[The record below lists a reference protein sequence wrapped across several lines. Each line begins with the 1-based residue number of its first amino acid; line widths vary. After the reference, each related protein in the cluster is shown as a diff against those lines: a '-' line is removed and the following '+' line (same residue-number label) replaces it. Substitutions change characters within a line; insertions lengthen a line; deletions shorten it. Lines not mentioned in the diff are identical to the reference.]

1 MENKDY
7 STEKQVQQEE
17 LLKKQQEQEYERLQ
31 MLMEADKVKE
41 ESFEFDLNG
50 DVALKNEI
58 ASLVLEQ
65 IDNPKEKYELYY
77 NVVNR
82 LLKKHLP
89 KGKQFEKERNFIYEE
104 KNIFLTRGHRKNDKG
119 IRGADG
125 RMAFTGD
132 INQLVNVIT
141 DWITSKGGMFELY
154 SKLLELN
161 KAKGYDK

>member
-1 MENKDY
+1 MKNKGNR
-7 STEKQVQQEE
+7 TEKQVQEE
-17 LLKKQQEQEYERLQ
+17 LLKKLQEQEEERLQ
-31 MLMEADKVKE
+31 LLMEADKNKE
-41 ESFEFDLNG
+41 ESFQFDFDG
-50 DVALKNEI
+50 DVVLKSEI
-58 ASLVLEQ
+58 ADLVLEQ

-104 KNIFLTRGHRKNDKG
+104 KNVFLTRGHRKNDKG

-125 RMAFTGD
+125 RMAFTDD
-132 INQLVNVIT
+132 INELVNVIT

-161 KAKGYDK
+161 KTKGYDK